1 MYNFSGIIHR
11 IWWMCGVWFL
21 LGAACI
27 LIEKPWRKDF
37 KLKKCRI
44 GFISIALA
52 VCMSIVYISRIIS
65 PAVSSYTGEFVRT
78 RRKSGGAQPLPFTF
92 EYTFEHED
100 GGREIFYLDIFS
112 KKEIFPYDFEKT
124 LKYTIYY
131 DELTRVITKVEV
143 VE

>member
-1 MYNFSGIIHR
+1 M
-11 IWWMCGVWFL
+11 FL

-44 GFISIALA
+44 DLVLIALA
-52 VCMSIVYISRIIS
+52 VCMSIVYMSRIIS

-78 RRKSGGAQPLPFTF
+78 RRNSVGSVRFPFTF
-92 EYTFEHED
+92 EYTFEHEE
-100 GGREIFYLDIFS
+100 GGRKTFYLDAFS